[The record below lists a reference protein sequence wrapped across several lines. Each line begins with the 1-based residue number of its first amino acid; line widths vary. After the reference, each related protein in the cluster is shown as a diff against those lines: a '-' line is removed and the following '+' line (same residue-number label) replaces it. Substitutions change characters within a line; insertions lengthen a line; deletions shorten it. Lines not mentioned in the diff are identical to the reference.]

1 MNITRRGFLKGVAVT
16 GAATLVGTNGK
27 KLLAPQQAKAI
38 QVKNIQYTYK
48 PNICNF
54 CANVCGIQVKV
65 ASISGKPDRLMKIDG
80 NMYHPY
86 NKGVICARGQS
97 GISSIYNKDR
107 IKKPLIRI
115 EGSKRGEWK
124 FREASWQEAFNYM
137 MNKLKNIKPYEMALM
152 GGWQGCAF
160 YGSYLLPF
168 VVAAQIPTLYGSP
181 IQHCVGSEHLG
192 LHTVFGNYNTHD
204 EVVCDYDRARY
215 ILAVRSNGSLA
226 GISTGRAHRFGA
238 GIKNGAKVV
247 VLDPRVSELAAKAD
261 EWIPIR
267 PGTDN
272 AFALAMLHVIL
283 REQVD
288 GIPLY
293 DEETLRFFT
302 NAPFLAYKDEK
313 GNLQL
318 LADVDKDGAVEAWYV
333 YDELSNSVQK
343 VFGFYNTNKIS
354 KDNKV
359 LKPALFTKNLNV
371 NGKSVKTVFEY
382 LMDYTQNFTPEWAS
396 KITDVPA
403 STIRRIAIEFATM
416 KPAIIEPG
424 IYDSRYENT
433 IQLRKTLAIIQAI
446 TSGYDKPGTWIP
458 SGAYKMA
465 IKDFFEFTKKNGNKI
480 TIPVKGYPDGDIP
493 GILRVLTVG
502 FKYFF
507 NPKTWTHGYPSIQWA
522 YLQTELSK
530 GKETTVFPYLTDTGL
545 LESTKKEV
553 FWNGQPYQLKAVFLY
568 ALNLVRGDVETQRWK
583 EFLTNL
589 DLVVGFDIMPSDTML
604 YADVI
609 FPDIPYILK
618 KDIIF
623 DINTSHDY
631 TFGTR
636 EPAMP
641 KDGDEMHALDFMYML
656 SKAMNM
662 PWLDTMAELYQ
673 YWKWDKKELNQKCEE
688 SWNKYGTIIPAIRE
702 LQLRKIALE
711 LKEYKGISKTVQELE
726 EEISEKGIITV
737 MDREEL
743 MAKYSVPWHQPVP
756 TPSGRMEIYSNI
768 FATLQNMFG
777 YKPNYDPLIAYIPP
791 KWKGDIAPED
801 VKLEENEF
809 FITHGKVPIQS
820 HTSAVTVDNP
830 ILVSIGKW
838 KEGIYYGIWIND
850 KKAKS
855 LGIKEGDDIWVINAM
870 YPNLKVKGKA
880 HLTKLIRPDTIF
892 IPAAFGATSEKLT
905 YGKGLGVSIS
915 DLMPYRPEPVVGGYR
930 ANEFTVKIVKA

>member
-1 MNITRRGFLKGVAVT
+1 MKITRRGFLKGMAAT
-16 GAATLVGTNGK
+16 GAATLVGK
-27 KLLAPQQAKAI
+27 KLLTPEQAKAI
-38 QVKNIQYTYK
+38 QTKNIQYAYK

-54 CANVCGIQVKV
+54 CANACGIQVRV
-65 ASISGKPDRLMKIDG
+65 ASISGKPNRLMKIEG
-80 NMYHPY
+80 NIHHPY
-86 NKGVICARGQS
+86 NRGVACARGQS
-97 GISSIYNKDR
+97 GISYIYDKDR

-137 MNKLKNIKPYEMALM
+137 MNKLKDIKPYEMALM

-160 YGSYLLPF
+160 YGTYLLPF
-168 VVAAQIPTLYGSP
+168 VVAAQIPTLFGSP

-204 EVVCDYDRARY
+204 EVVCDYDRAKY

-247 VLDPRVSELAAKAD
+247 VLDPRASELAAKAD

-283 REQVD
+283 REQKD
-288 GIPLY
+288 GKPLY

-318 LADVDKDGAVEAWYV
+318 LSDVDKDGAVEAWYV

-354 KDNKV
+354 KDNKE

-446 TSGYDKPGTWIP
+446 TSGYDKPGTWVTGG
-458 SGAYKMA
+458 SYKML
-465 IKDFFEFTKKNGNKI
+465 INDFFEFTKKNGNKI
-480 TIPVKGYPDGDIP
+480 TIPVKGYPDVDIP
-493 GILRVLTVG
+493 GILRVLDVG

-507 NPKTWTHGYPSIQWA
+507 NPKAWTHGYPSIQWA

-530 GKETTVFPYLTDTGL
+530 GKEATVFPFITDNGFY
-545 LESTKKEV
+545 ESTKKEV
-553 FWNGQPYQLKAVFLY
+553 FWNGQPYQIKAVFIY
-568 ALNLVRGDVETQRWK
+568 ALNLVRGDVESQRWK

-589 DLVVGFDIMPSDTML
+589 DLVVGFDTMPSDTML

-618 KDIIF
+618 KDVIF
-623 DINTSHDY
+623 DLNTSHDY
-631 TFGTR
+631 SFGTR
-636 EPAMP
+636 EAAMP

-656 SKAMNM
+656 SKAMNV

-702 LQLRKIALE
+702 LQLKNKVAPE

-726 EEISEKGIITV
+726 EEISKKGVITV

-809 FITHGKVPIQS
+809 FITHGKVPLQS
-820 HTSAVTVDNP
+820 HTCAATVDNP

-838 KEGIYYGIWIND
+838 REGVYYGIWINE

-855 LGIKEGDDIWVINAM
+855 LGIKEGDDILVINAM

-892 IPAAFGATSEKLT
+892 IPGAFGASSKKLT
-905 YGKGLGVSIS
+905 YGGGLGTPLN
-915 DLMPYRPEPVVGGYR
+915 DLIPYRPEPVIGGYR
-930 ANEFTVKIVKA
+930 ANEFTVKVVKA